1 MHALLRTL
9 SRCLLLVM
17 LATVFS
23 PSFGWEAVQGM
34 ETHDDMGGMHEMHAL
49 HEAPV
54 AHDDCDGCPGH
65 EAPAD
70 CADTLHHCCPGH
82 VLGHMPAGIG
92 ERFALALPESGKA
105 VLDGQEHRFSS
116 RIPEGLERP
125 PRARSA

>member
-9 SRCLLLVM
+9 SRWLLLVM
-17 LATVFS
+17 LTTVLS

-34 ETHDDMGGMHEMHAL
+34 ETHDDMGGMHAM
-49 HEAPV
+49 HEAAPAV
-54 AHDDCDGCPGH
+54 HDDCDGCPGH

-82 VLGHMPAGIG
+82 VLGHLPAGIG
-92 ERFALALPESGKA
+92 ESFSLALPDSGRA
-105 VLDGQEHRFSS
+105 TPHGLEQRFSS

-125 PRARSA
+125 PRARTA